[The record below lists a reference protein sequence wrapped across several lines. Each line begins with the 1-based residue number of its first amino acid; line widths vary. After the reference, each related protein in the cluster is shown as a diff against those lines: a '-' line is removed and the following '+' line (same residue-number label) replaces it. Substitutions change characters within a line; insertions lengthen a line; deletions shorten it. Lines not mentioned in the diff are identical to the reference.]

1 MHHVARI
8 EWPAVPV
15 STARCT
21 SSPKDH
27 SGNRR
32 SGAWCACTL
41 LLFPQLVLFGQSL
54 QLQLSSAKASAGKV
68 VTIQLSLTS
77 PVGHEPLGLQWDTT
91 FPAAQLVPV
100 EGGPWLG
107 TAAWAAGKDLKC
119 AARPRTGDTSGS
131 KCIVIGG
138 QQPIRNGV
146 IAWLRFRVLP
156 EAPRGSARV
165 RVEQGMA
172 ASRDLKQVPLNV
184 AEAVVKIR

>member
-1 MHHVARI
+1 M
-8 EWPAVPV
+8 PV
-15 STARCT
+15 STWRST

-32 SGAWCACTL
+32 TGAWRAYTL

-77 PVGHEPLGLQWDTT
+77 PVGHEPLALQWETT
-91 FPAAQLVPV
+91 FPADQLIPV
-100 EGGPWLG
+100 EGGPLLG
-107 TAAWAAGKDLKC
+107 TAAWAAGKDVTC
-119 AARPRTGDTSGS
+119 AARPRTGNTSGS

-138 QQPIRNGV
+138 QQPIHNGV

-156 EAPRGSARV
+156 EARRSSVRV
-165 RVEQGMA
+165 RVEGMA
-172 ASRDLKQVPLNV
+172 VSRDLKQAPLNV
-184 AEAVVKIR
+184 AEAVVQIRSK